1 MCYGNEMIECP
12 KRKGVSVVIGHG
24 GQWGIDWD
32 MKENEMGRWMG
43 KKRFPAEGSAYI
55 KSHKPESLRILRTES
70 IFSNFKVKVDFEKY
84 TKSPRKDSEK
94 VDS

>member
-1 MCYGNEMIECP
+1 
-12 KRKGVSVVIGHG
+12 
-24 GQWGIDWD
+24 
-32 MKENEMGRWMG
+32 MG
-43 KKRFPAEGSAYI
+43 KSRFPAEESAYI

-70 IFSNFKVKVDFEKY
+70 IFPNFKVKVDFEKY